1 MSTVTDATS
10 TMNWGDI
17 ADLTKDKSAILP
29 EGSENDRLANKE
41 VFMQLL
47 VAQLKNQNPLS
58 PADGV
63 EFISQLAQ
71 FTQLEQSLGMRQD
84 ISAIRDVLTSSA
96 SSSASSTGDA
106 GDATTQP

>member
-1 MSTVTDATS
+1 MSAVTES
-10 TMNWGDI
+10 TKTQAWGDI
-17 ADLTKDKSAILP
+17 NELIQ
-29 EGSENDRLANKE
+29 GSSTPKATDSQETDRLANKE

-71 FTQLEQSLGMRQD
+71 FTQLEQSLGMRQELQT
-84 ISAIRDVLTSSA
+84 IRETIVDANTP
-96 SSSASSTGDA
+96 A
-106 GDATTQP
+106 GDTEQP